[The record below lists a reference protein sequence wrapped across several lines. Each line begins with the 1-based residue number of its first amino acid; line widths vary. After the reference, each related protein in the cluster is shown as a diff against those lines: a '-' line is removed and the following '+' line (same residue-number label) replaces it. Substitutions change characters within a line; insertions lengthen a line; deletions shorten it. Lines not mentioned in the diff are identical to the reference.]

1 MRVITGIARG
11 RRLKEPQGL
20 ETRPTTDRVKEGIF
34 SSIQFEI
41 EGRRV
46 LDLFGG
52 TGQMGI
58 EALSRGAAHC
68 TFVDLRKEA
77 VGIIRENLKLTG
89 LEGQA
94 TVVQGDA
101 LAFLTRC
108 REKYDV
114 IFLDPPYASDLLKKA
129 METIPAIDIVTE
141 NGIIVCEM
149 GRLRAGQRWNR
160 PIGSKKSTGMERS
173 APLCT
178 GAWPGHPSPER
189 RRRKGHHCYE
199 DRNLPWKL

>member
-1 MRVITGIARG
+1 MRVITGTARG
-11 RRLKEPQGL
+11 RRLKEPTGL

-77 VGIIRENLKLTG
+77 AGIIRENLSTTG
-89 LEGQA
+89 FSDRAQ
-94 TVVQGDA
+94 VIQGDY

-108 REKYDV
+108 RETFDV
-114 IFLDPPYASDLLKKA
+114 IFLDPPYGSGMLEKA
-129 METIPAIDIVTE
+129 LEAITTRDIVSANGILVCE
-141 NGIIVCEM
+141 NGS
-149 GRLRAGQRWNR
+149 N
-160 PIGSKKSTGMERS
+160 TGWPPVKAPYHIQKEYRYGKIRTALYRS
-173 APLCT
+173 QA
-178 GAWPGHPSPER
+178 
-189 RRRKGHHCYE
+189 
-199 DRNLPWKL
+199 D

>member
-1 MRVITGIARG
+1 M
-11 RRLKEPQGL
+11 
-20 ETRPTTDRVKEGIF
+20 
-34 SSIQFEI
+34 
-41 EGRRV
+41 

-58 EALSRGAAHC
+58 EALSRGRPTAPLWICGKRRWASS
-68 TFVDLRKEA
+68 
-77 VGIIRENLKLTG
+77 GENLKLTG

-141 NGIIVCEM
+141 NGIIVCEN
-149 GRLRAGQRWNR
+149 GSTTGWPEVQPPYRLQKEYRYGKVRTALYRRLAGPPQ
-160 PIGSKKSTGMERS
+160 P
-173 APLCT
+173 
-178 GAWPGHPSPER
+178 
-189 RRRKGHHCYE
+189 
-199 DRNLPWKL
+199 

>member
-101 LAFLTRC
+101 LTFLTRC

-141 NGIIVCEM
+141 NGIIVCEN
-149 GRLRAGQRWNR
+149 GSTTGWPEVEPPYRLQKEYRSGKVRTALYRRLAGPPQ
-160 PIGSKKSTGMERS
+160 P
-173 APLCT
+173 
-178 GAWPGHPSPER
+178 
-189 RRRKGHHCYE
+189 
-199 DRNLPWKL
+199 